1 MGQTFKVA
9 LWELKKNLTNKT
21 FLISVALTP
30 LIMIL
35 FGALPTLLESLERN
49 QMDYIYVVDEIGI
62 YEMLEENV
70 DREQYQLENFEGAI
84 EELEER
90 VIEEDRT
97 SYIIIDEEG
106 FQSHQFT
113 LYTGDEGMIPLSGFQ
128 TALNQTLQEHKL
140 DQMEIDRDMANYITT
155 DFFIGQTSLLEE
167 DLDFLS
173 RLIPGVFAG
182 LILISVFISG
192 TMTFQSATQE
202 KRDKMTEVLLSSVSA
217 RDLMQGKI
225 IGYFFLGLLQVAVW
239 AAVGILV
246 STYYF
251 DIPVLEYLFVAELP
265 LMLLYAVIGYLMFS
279 ALFVSMGATIND
291 IYAAGNFQ
299 GVLFIIPMLPVFFI
313 GAIIQN
319 PHGIVAKVG
328 SYFPLSTPGVMLFRL
343 VIASRIPTMEIILT
357 LGILVG
363 TTFLIMRLAGKI
375 FKTALL
381 MYGKNATPAE
391 IFRWLR
397 QK

>member
-1 MGQTFKVA
+1 
-9 LWELKKNLTNKT
+9 
-21 FLISVALTP
+21 
-30 LIMIL
+30 
-35 FGALPTLLESLERN
+35 
-49 QMDYIYVVDEIGI
+49 
-62 YEMLEENV
+62 
-70 DREQYQLENFEGAI
+70 
-84 EELEER
+84 
-90 VIEEDRT
+90 
-97 SYIIIDEEG
+97 
-106 FQSHQFT
+106 
-113 LYTGDEGMIPLSGFQ
+113 
-128 TALNQTLQEHKL
+128 
-140 DQMEIDRDMANYITT
+140 
-155 DFFIGQTSLLEE
+155 
-167 DLDFLS
+167 
-173 RLIPGVFAG
+173 
-182 LILISVFISG
+182 
-192 TMTFQSATQE
+192 
-202 KRDKMTEVLLSSVSA
+202 
-217 RDLMQGKI
+217 
-225 IGYFFLGLLQVAVW
+225 
-239 AAVGILV
+239 
-246 STYYF
+246 
-251 DIPVLEYLFVAELP
+251 LEYLFVAELP

-357 LGILVG
+357 LGILAG

>member
-21 FLISVALTP
+21 FLISMGLTP

-35 FGALPTLLESLERN
+35 FGALPTMLESLERN
-49 QMDYIYVVDEIGI
+49 QLDYIYVVDEIGI

-70 DREQYQLENFEGAI
+70 DSNQYQLENYEGDVSELQEIAI
-84 EELEER
+84 EEE
-90 VIEEDRT
+90 RT

-106 FQSHQFT
+106 FENHSFT
-113 LYTGDEGMIPLSGFQ
+113 LYSGDDSLIPLTGFQ
-128 TALNQTLQEHKL
+128 AALNQTLQERKL
-140 DQMEIDRDMANYITT
+140 DESGIDREVAAYITT
-155 DFFIGQTSLLEE
+155 DFSIQQASLLEE
-167 DLDFLS
+167 DQDILN

-182 LILISVFISG
+182 MILISVFISG

-225 IGYFFLGLLQVAVW
+225 IGYFFLGLIQVGVW
-239 AAVGILV
+239 AMVGMLV
-246 STYYF
+246 ATYYF
-251 DIPVLEYLFVAELP
+251 DVPVLEYLFVRELP
-265 LMLLYAVIGYLMFS
+265 LMLLYALIGYLMFS

-299 GVLFIIPMLPVFFI
+299 GVLIIIPMLPLFFI

-343 VIASRIPTMEIILT
+343 VIASRIPPLEIVLT
-357 LGILVG
+357 LSILVI
-363 TTFLIMRLAGKI
+363 TTIIIMRLAGKI

-381 MYGKNATPAE
+381 MYGKNATPVE
-391 IFRWLR
+391 IFRWIR

>member
-1 MGQTFKVA
+1 M
-9 LWELKKNLTNKT
+9 
-21 FLISVALTP
+21 
-30 LIMIL
+30 
-35 FGALPTLLESLERN
+35 
-49 QMDYIYVVDEIGI
+49 VDEIGI

-70 DREQYQLENFEGAI
+70 DSNQYQLENYEGDVSELQEIAI
-84 EELEER
+84 EEE
-90 VIEEDRT
+90 RT

-106 FQSHQFT
+106 FENHSFT
-113 LYTGDEGMIPLSGFQ
+113 LYSGDDSLIPLTGFQ
-128 TALNQTLQEHKL
+128 AALNQTLQERKL
-140 DQMEIDRDMANYITT
+140 DESGIDREVAAYITT
-155 DFFIGQTSLLEE
+155 DFSIQQASLLEE
-167 DLDFLS
+167 DQDILN

-182 LILISVFISG
+182 MILISVFISG

-225 IGYFFLGLLQVAVW
+225 IGYFFLGLIQVGVW
-239 AAVGILV
+239 AMVGMLV
-246 STYYF
+246 ATYYF
-251 DIPVLEYLFVAELP
+251 DVPVLEYLFVRELP
-265 LMLLYAVIGYLMFS
+265 LMLLYALIGYLMFS

-299 GVLFIIPMLPVFFI
+299 GVLIIIPMLPLFFI

-343 VIASRIPTMEIILT
+343 VIASRIPPLEIVLT
-357 LGILVG
+357 LSILVI
-363 TTFLIMRLAGKI
+363 TTIIIMRLAGKI

-381 MYGKNATPAE
+381 MYGKNATPVE
-391 IFRWLR
+391 IFRWIR

>member
-21 FLISVALTP
+21 FLISMALTP

-35 FGALPTLLESLERN
+35 FGALPTVLESLERN
-49 QMDYIYVVDEIGI
+49 QVDYIYVVDELGV
-62 YEMLEENV
+62 YETLEENV
-70 DREQYQLENFEGAI
+70 DREQYQLERYTGDIN
-84 EELEER
+84 ELEEKT
-90 VIEEDRT
+90 IEEERT
-97 SYIIIDEEG
+97 SYIVIDEEG
-106 FQSHQFT
+106 FQNHQFT
-113 LYTGDEGMIPLSGFQ
+113 LYSGDDAMIPDTGFQ
-128 TALNQTLQEHKL
+128 NALNQTLQERKL
-140 DQMEIDRDMANYITT
+140 EVVEIDRELATYITT
-155 DFFIGQTSLLEE
+155 DFTIQQASLLEE
-167 DLDFLS
+167 DLDFLN

-225 IGYFFLGLLQVAVW
+225 IGYFFLGLIQVGVW
-239 AAVGILV
+239 AIVGLLV
-246 STYYF
+246 ATYYF
-251 DIPVLEYLFVAELP
+251 EVPVLEYLFVQELP
-265 LMLLYAVIGYLMFS
+265 LMLLYALIGYLMFS
-279 ALFVSMGATIND
+279 AVFVSMGATIND

-299 GVLFIIPMLPVFFI
+299 GVLFIIPMLPIFFI

-343 VIASRIPTMEIILT
+343 VIASRVPPMEIVLT
-357 LGILVG
+357 LVILII
-363 TTFLIMRLAGKI
+363 TTILIMRLAGKI

-391 IFRWLR
+391 IFRWVR